1 MGPPK
6 RIRLDPEQRRK
17 QLVELGM
24 TMLAERGIE
33 QISVE
38 EIAKNAGISQGLL
51 YNYFPSKREFHLAIV
66 RHVSDDI
73 LQRLV
78 PNPKLGPIDML
89 RQWLGNYV
97 DYVLENRD
105 GYVSILRGPA
115 SGDAELR
122 TIADENRT
130 AVIELILTHVLAS
143 ADEITPSTIL
153 ATRGWIAFVEE
164 TTLGALRNP
173 QISRTQLI
181 DMQVRSLSMVTS
193 NLEAAEGLRV

>member
-1 MGPPK
+1 MGVVK

-24 TMLAERGIE
+24 TMLAQRGIE

-66 RHVSDDI
+66 RHVSNDI

-78 PNPKLGPIDML
+78 PNLDLAPIDML
-89 RQWLGNYV
+89 CEWLERYV
-97 DYVLENRD
+97 DYVLEHRD
-105 GYVSILRGPA
+105 GYVSILRGPV
-115 SGDAELR
+115 SGDPELR
-122 TIADENRT
+122 AIADENRT
-130 AVIELILTHVLAS
+130 AVIDLLLTHVLRPAT
-143 ADEITPSTIL
+143 DITPCMIL

-164 TTLGALRNP
+164 TTLSWLRDP
-173 QISRTQLI
+173 QISRTQMIAMNARALPA
-181 DMQVRSLSMVTS
+181 VT
-193 NLEAAEGLRV
+193 LDPELAEDLRA